1 MKSEVSGLYWSLR
14 MKFKIGLISAAILLS
29 GCATQK
35 MAFPTQ
41 NKLTITG
48 NTLVYD
54 GMITGDAVLEAIR
67 MVNDSD
73 QKVTT
78 LRITSSGGDIGVGI
92 EFGHFIKNNDMDVIV
107 SQLCF
112 STCANYILPAAKSVV
127 IGKDALIGWHGGAN
141 QSDEMWD
148 QSVPSQYEKQFY
160 RYLTRLRIK
169 EAEFYNKVGVDPNI
183 TVYGHTRTNTCQR
196 STLANGWY
204 YTESDMRHMGIKNLT
219 VQGELLD
226 TLNYN
231 NSEINSCLIPQIF
244 N

>member
-41 NKLTITG
+41 NQLTITG

-92 EFGHFIKNNDMDVIV
+92 EFGHFIKKQRYGCDRQPIV
-107 SQLCF
+107 FFCLRELHIACGEKCGDWKR
-112 STCANYILPAAKSVV
+112 CAYWVA
-127 IGKDALIGWHGGAN
+127 W
-141 QSDEMWD
+141 W
-148 QSVPSQYEKQFY
+148 
-160 RYLTRLRIK
+160 R
-169 EAEFYNKVGVDPNI
+169 
-183 TVYGHTRTNTCQR
+183 
-196 STLANGWY
+196 
-204 YTESDMRHMGIKNLT
+204 ES
-219 VQGELLD
+219 E
-226 TLNYN
+226 
-231 NSEINSCLIPQIF
+231 
-244 N
+244 

>member
-1 MKSEVSGLYWSLR
+1 

-112 STCANYILPAAKSVV
+112 SAC
-127 IGKDALIGWHGGAN
+127 AN

-219 VQGELLD
+219 VQGELLN

-231 NSEINSCLIPQIF
+231 NSEINSCLMPQIF

>member
-112 STCANYILPAAKSVV
+112 SACANYILPAAKSVV
-127 IGKDALIGWHGGAN
+127 IEKMRLLGGMVARIRVTRCGIN
-141 QSDEMWD
+141 RFLRNTKS
-148 QSVPSQYEKQFY
+148 SFIAILLAYELK
-160 RYLTRLRIK
+160 K
-169 EAEFYNKVGVDPNI
+169 
-183 TVYGHTRTNTCQR
+183 R
-196 STLANGWY
+196 SST
-204 YTESDMRHMGIKNLT
+204 TK
-219 VQGELLD
+219 
-226 TLNYN
+226 
-231 NSEINSCLIPQIF
+231 
-244 N
+244 